1 MVLSLMHVV
10 HSWKQY
16 VSSLELLYVL
26 ALLVSELVCRH
37 VLGATAKNG
46 CMFCMVACVPP
57 KYILD
62 IRLKMIFSAR
72 HLGGT
77 GGHFGMLCASR
88 PFAPFFG
95 RLRNHAVC
103 GFPAVNGPAT
113 ANNGLLR
120 LKMIFSARHLGGTG
134 GLPWLPCLSWL
145 KSPKQSVV
153 EAEMI

>member
-1 MVLSLMHVV
+1 LKKDNQKQAILSIASALLGSAILNAATSEMVLSLKHVV

-16 VSSLELLYVL
+16 VSSLELLYAL
-26 ALLVSELVCRH
+26 SLLVSEPVCRH

-62 IRLKMIFSAR
+62 IRLKIIFSAR

-88 PFAPFFG
+88 PFAPFF
-95 RLRNHAVC
+95 RAAPKPCCVV
-103 GFPAVNGPAT
+103 F
-113 ANNGLLR
+113 LL
-120 LKMIFSARHLGGTG
+120 
-134 GLPWLPCLSWL
+134 
-145 KSPKQSVV
+145 
-153 EAEMI
+153 